1 MINYVKW
8 KGYNSSLTVRLI
20 KKTQYKWVN
29 IFPKPVIFFQVE
41 LDLSNYVTKGDLK
54 NATGVDTLDF
64 FKKLI

>member
-1 MINYVKW
+1 M
-8 KGYNSSLTVRLI
+8 
-20 KKTQYKWVN
+20 N
-29 IFPKPVIFFQVE
+29 IFPKPIIFFQVE